1 VVQPQV
7 LGDDGA
13 DEGRHHQQHDLE
25 ERLPRDYDMLSAADA
40 RELRPRRLRL
50 LALLSVHSI
59 WGYQSCATRR
69 DDDGQLG
76 KLLARRDCPRFL
88 AAGDFASVDRARDL
102 SAAHAA
108 RKAP

>member
-1 VVQPQV
+1 MHVNFDP
-7 LGDDGA
+7 DDCGFSPFSPSILFGA
-13 DEGRHHQQHDLE
+13 ISLV
-25 ERLPRDYDMLSAADA
+25 
-40 RELRPRRLRL
+40 RR
-50 LALLSVHSI
+50 
-59 WGYQSCATRR
+59 GATTTAN
-69 DDDGQLG
+69 G